1 VRSVDPFIP
10 DCGNRSI
17 SRNSRY
23 QYLWAIKLLDKCAW
37 CWVQTY
43 QKEGGWNSSRSF
55 IFSEAFDIPLD
66 ANLKGHWT
74 IDTII
79 VSSLEPFSISQVHI
93 LPVVAYI
100 GSPCSHESRFLVSSR
115 PQPACE
121 LYQGRL
127 NHPPL
132 VEEEHSLER
141 HLRRWYIL
149 FVIKVIDPYS
159 FKCYHWWPGL

>member
-1 VRSVDPFIP
+1 VGTDPFLETP
-10 DCGNRSI
+10 DTNTFE
-17 SRNSRY
+17 
-23 QYLWAIKLLDKCAW
+23 LLNYWINVLGVEFRHTK
-37 CWVQTY
+37 
-43 QKEGGWNSSRSF
+43 KRGGWNSSRSF
-55 IFSEAFDIPLD
+55 IFGEAFDIPLD
-66 ANLKGHWT
+66 ANLKEHWT

-141 HLRRWYIL
+141 HLRR
-149 FVIKVIDPYS
+149 
-159 FKCYHWWPGL
+159 